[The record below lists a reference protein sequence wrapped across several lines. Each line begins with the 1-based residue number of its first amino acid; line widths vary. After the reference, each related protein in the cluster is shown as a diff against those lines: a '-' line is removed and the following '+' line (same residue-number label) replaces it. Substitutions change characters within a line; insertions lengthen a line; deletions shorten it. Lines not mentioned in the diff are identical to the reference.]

1 MPPTRPQP
9 EGVSGDSQ
17 LDFTW
22 IEAALGPPRPA
33 PARLPVDRARALLL
47 LGLLGAALVVLW
59 LRFLASEPHLPLAWR
74 LAPNGSIELDSSSQP
89 ALQGL
94 IGQRLRAI
102 ELPDGQRI
110 AAHAALLPR
119 SPRWIVDDADRQA
132 FQAQRVLIGQAVGQ
146 PHVLLQFESGQAQA
160 ITPQARGLAGL
171 GALCWAV
178 AALALAL
185 YLVGVVVVLA
195 APGLPAGLFAGLL
208 LTQCLNLLLIG
219 AESLPGM
226 GLPTGLVWL
235 DLDLRLLADAL
246 AGITLLHVLM
256 LYPQRLPHARAWAL
270 LAWALGL
277 GALGWGLAAA
287 PAGLWWWTQGGMLAC
302 GLATALV
309 LRAWPHQQHGPLAR
323 LLQRLVLA
331 GTGTLLLL
339 SLAIAIASRDGLAQV
354 HVATIGSVVWY
365 GFFASLL
372 MLGPFLSRSR
382 QILREFMLLA
392 GVSTVASS
400 LDLMFLAALSLHPA
414 VSLVLALAVSLGVYV
429 LARPWMLGQ
438 LAGSG
443 ALSAERMFDSLYRAA
458 RALEKTPE
466 QVGQQVSLM
475 LREVFDPLETA
486 FAERGVSKVRV
497 APDGSTMV
505 VPVPRPAGQASQG
518 AAGAIVLRY
527 ARRGRRLFTQE
538 DQQLCERLIEQ
549 LRRAMAYD
557 RAVEH
562 GRTEE
567 RHRIA
572 QDLHDDIGARLLTL
586 MYKAPNAEIEEY
598 IRHTLQDLK
607 TLTRGL
613 AASSHPL
620 SHAAAEWKA
629 DLTQRLSAA
638 GCDLHWS
645 FSTDRELTLSVVQ
658 WSGLTRVLRE
668 LVNNIIAHARATQ
681 VEISVHFD
689 QGRITVVVA
698 DDGIGQA
705 PEGWSHGLGLGGVRK
720 RVKLL
725 GGSVAWQQRD
735 TGGIRCEV
743 RAGLAP
749 EQG

>member
-1 MPPTRPQP
+1 MPSARPQP
-9 EGVSGDSQ
+9 EGAAGDSQ

-22 IEAALGPPRPA
+22 IEAAIGPPRPA
-33 PARLPVDRARALLL
+33 RTRLPVDRARALLL

-59 LRFLASEPHLPLAWR
+59 LRFLANEPHLPLAWR
-74 LAPNGSIELDSSSQP
+74 LAADGSIALDSSSQP

-94 IGQRLRAI
+94 VGQRLRAI

-132 FQAQRVLIGQAVGQ
+132 FQAQRALIGLAVAQ
-146 PHVLLQFESGQAQA
+146 PHVLLQFDSGQAQA
-160 ITPQARGLAGL
+160 ITPLARGLAGL

-195 APGLPAGLFAGLL
+195 APGLPAGLFAVLL
-208 LTQCLNLLLIG
+208 ASQCLNLLLIG

-226 GLPTGLVWL
+226 GLPTGLVWP
-235 DLDLRLLADAL
+235 DLNLRLLADAL
-246 AGITLLHVLM
+246 AAVTLLHVLM
-256 LYPQRLPHARAWAL
+256 LYPQRLPHARWWAL
-270 LAWALGL
+270 LAWLLGL
-277 GALGWGLAAA
+277 GALGWCLVAM
-287 PAGLWWWTQGGMLAC
+287 PAQLWWWAQGTMLAY
-302 GLATALV
+302 GLSAALV
-309 LRAWPHQQHGPLAR
+309 LRVWPQQQHSPLAQ

-400 LDLMFLAALSLHPA
+400 LDLMLLATLSVHPA
-414 VSLVLALAVSLGVYV
+414 VSLALALAVSLGVYG

-458 RALEKTPE
+458 RALEKAPE

-475 LREVFDPLETA
+475 LREVFDPIETA
-486 FAERGVSKVRV
+486 FTERGVSKVRV

-505 VPVPRPAGQASQG
+505 VPVPRLAGQAGPG

-638 GCDLHWS
+638 GSDLHWS

-681 VEISVHFD
+681 VEISVHVD
-689 QGRITVVVA
+689 RGRLTVVVA
-698 DDGIGQA
+698 DDGIGQT
-705 PEGWSHGLGLGGVRK
+705 PEAWSHGLGLGGVRK

-725 GGSVAWQQRD
+725 GGSVVWQQRE

-743 RAGLAP
+743 RAGLTP

>member
-1 MPPTRPQP
+1 MAPVRPKP
-9 EGVSGDSQ
+9 EGASSDSQ

-22 IEAALGPPRPA
+22 IDAAIGPARLGR
-33 PARLPVDRARALLL
+33 ARLPVNRARALLL

-74 LAPNGSIELDSSSQP
+74 LASNGTIELDSSSQP

-102 ELPDGQRI
+102 ELPDGRQL

-119 SPRWIVDDADRQA
+119 SPRWIVDDADRQG
-132 FQAQRVLIGQAVGQ
+132 FQVQRALVGRAVSQ
-146 PHVLLQFESGQAQA
+146 PQVVLQFESGKAQA

-178 AALALAL
+178 SILALAL
-185 YLVGVVVVLA
+185 YLVGVVVVLT
-195 APGLPAGLFAGLL
+195 APGLPASLFAVLL
-208 LTQCLNLLLIG
+208 ASQCLNLLLIG
-219 AESLPGM
+219 AEALPGM

-235 DLDLRLLADAL
+235 DLNLRLLADAL
-246 AGITLLHVLM
+246 AAITLLHVLM
-256 LYPQRLPHARAWAL
+256 LYPQRLPHAHRWAL
-270 LAWALGL
+270 VVWGLGL
-277 GALGWGLAAA
+277 GGLVLAVAWA

-302 GLATALV
+302 GLATAFV
-309 LRAWPHQQHGPLAR
+309 LRARPKQQRSPLAR

-339 SLAIAIASRDGLAQV
+339 SLAMAIASHDGLAQV

-414 VSLVLALAVSLGVYV
+414 VSLVLALAVSLGIYV

-466 QVGQQVSLM
+466 QVAQQVSLM
-475 LREVFDPLETA
+475 LREIFDPIEVA
-486 FAERGVSKVRV
+486 FTKRGVGRVRV

-505 VPVPRPAGQASQG
+505 VPVPGLAGQPASS

-527 ARRGRRLFTQE
+527 ARRGRHLFTQE

-645 FSTDRELTLSVVQ
+645 FSADRELTLSVVQ

-668 LVNNIIAHARATQ
+668 LVNNIIAHAQATQ

-689 QGRITVVVA
+689 RGRIAIVVA

-705 PEGWSHGLGLGGVRK
+705 PETWSHGLGLGGVRK

-725 GGSVAWQQRD
+725 GGSVVWQQLD

-743 RAGLAP
+743 RAGLAA
-749 EQG
+749 EK